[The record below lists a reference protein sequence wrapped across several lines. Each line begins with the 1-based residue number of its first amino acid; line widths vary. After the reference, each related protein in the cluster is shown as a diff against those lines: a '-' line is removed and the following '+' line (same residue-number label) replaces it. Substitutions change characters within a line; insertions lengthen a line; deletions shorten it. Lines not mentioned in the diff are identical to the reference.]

1 MDYMDYWSYG
11 EAERSWLEEPEY
23 NPYEDD
29 GPDADEEYERW
40 RDERL
45 GIGAN

>member
-1 MDYMDYWSYG
+1 MTIAENNRYS

-29 GPDADEEYERW
+29 GPDPDERW

>member
-29 GPDADEEYERW
+29 GPDPDEEYERW

>member
-1 MDYMDYWSYG
+1 MTLAEYNRYS